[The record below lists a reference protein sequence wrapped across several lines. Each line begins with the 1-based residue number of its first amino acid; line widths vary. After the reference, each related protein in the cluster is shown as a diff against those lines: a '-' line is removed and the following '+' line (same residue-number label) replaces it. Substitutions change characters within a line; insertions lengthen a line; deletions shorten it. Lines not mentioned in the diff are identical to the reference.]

1 MEPAKDLIAELISAT
16 DRYYQLLER
25 YNEFI
30 AQIKSLLT
38 RDERL
43 TDVKIT
49 RNPNDSLKITF
60 LDREL
65 LVTFK
70 FSTIEGP
77 RAGYINCYLTPNYPE
92 TEMKNI
98 HSFSFN
104 TQGVTNIEV
113 QNDNDPYKIHNH
125 KDAVNILAY
134 WLKQSLNEN

>member
-49 RNPNDSLKITF
+49 RNPN
-60 LDREL
+60 
-65 LVTFK
+65 
-70 FSTIEGP
+70 
-77 RAGYINCYLTPNYPE
+77 
-92 TEMKNI
+92 
-98 HSFSFN
+98 
-104 TQGVTNIEV
+104 
-113 QNDNDPYKIHNH
+113 
-125 KDAVNILAY
+125 
-134 WLKQSLNEN
+134 